1 MLGNASGKPVVLV
14 VEDEPLILLS
24 AANLV
29 EEAGFAASVACNA
42 AVAVR
47 ILESRCDIRLLF
59 TDIDMPGSIDG
70 PGDFDACS

>member
-1 MLGNASGKPVVLV
+1 M
-14 VEDEPLILLS
+14 VEDKPLILLS
-24 AANLV
+24 AIDLV
-29 EEAGFAASVACNA
+29 EQTGFSAVMVGNA

-47 ILESRCDIRLLF
+47 ILESRCDVRLLF